1 MSVERYLKYLE
12 GMDLTEK
19 EKIILIN
26 YLIETYG
33 RLFDVK
39 TR

>member
-1 MSVERYLKYLE
+1 VEKYLVYLE
-12 GMDLTEK
+12 ELDLSEK